1 MRRIRKAVGALLGGV
16 TAGAVLSVAAAFG
29 VEVSPE
35 LAGAVAVLLAALG
48 TYLAPAN
55 EEPAAG

>member
-1 MRRIRKAVGALLGGV
+1 MKRIRKAIGALLGGV
-16 TAGAVLSVAAAFG
+16 TAGAVLTAAAAFG
-29 VEVSPE
+29 VEVAPE

-55 EEPAAG
+55 EVAAG